1 MLRGKENG
9 QRIEGIWRLVGI
21 IKTALGPPIGP
32 LLEPRWQGNRWG
44 LARSVETRTRRRIA
58 TADRSAA
65 IVAVSLDIGRMYVPT
80 PVGTKGT
87 TLESA
92 EEDATGHVVA

>member
-1 MLRGKENG
+1 MGVIRTDL
-9 QRIEGIWRLVGI
+9 
-21 IKTALGPPIGP
+21 ALLIGP
-32 LLEPRWQGNRWG
+32 LLEPRWQGSRLG
-44 LARSVETRTRRRIA
+44 LVRNVEVRTRRRIA

-65 IVAVSLDIGRMYVPT
+65 IAAVSLDIGRTYVPT
-80 PVGTKGT
+80 PVGTKET